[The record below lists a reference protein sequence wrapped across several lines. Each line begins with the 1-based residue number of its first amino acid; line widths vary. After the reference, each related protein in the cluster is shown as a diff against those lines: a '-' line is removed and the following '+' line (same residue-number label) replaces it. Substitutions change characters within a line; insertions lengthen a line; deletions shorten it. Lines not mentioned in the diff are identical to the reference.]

1 MYRPHKCCELE
12 ILGSEIIHQTRPS
25 PGLKCKQEYDP
36 GNGSMIFWFYF
47 TSCQQSTRKEGIEC
61 FENVDIHF
69 TNKYLR
75 SIKKRLIQMV
85 VCIVCNICN
94 SSNYLEH
101 LQNFGHSFAPDTH
114 APLRVQFS
122 PSSVQVLVE
131 AFSSANTFENAQ
143 KLRTYIVYKMTAII

>member
-75 SIKKRLIQMV
+75 SIKKGLIQMV

-94 SSNYLEH
+94 SSNYQSTYKILDILL
-101 LQNFGHSFAPDTH
+101 LQISMLHCEYSSAQVAYRCQSRP
-114 APLRVQFS
+114 
-122 PSSVQVLVE
+122 SVQQIHLEMLRNCVL
-131 AFSSANTFENAQ
+131 TLYT
-143 KLRTYIVYKMTAII
+143 K